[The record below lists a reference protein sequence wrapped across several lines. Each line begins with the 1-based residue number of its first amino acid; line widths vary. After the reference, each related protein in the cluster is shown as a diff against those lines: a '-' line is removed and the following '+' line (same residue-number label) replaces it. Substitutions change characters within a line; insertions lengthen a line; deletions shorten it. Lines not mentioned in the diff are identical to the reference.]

1 MSSLAC
7 RCRNPLARCGL
18 DLRLAQEK
26 TPDRPSADLES
37 GTKGGGMLKEKEVR
51 TDGNIGGEG
60 HVGGGKWRVNRGGS
74 K

>member
-1 MSSLAC
+1 M
-7 RCRNPLARCGL
+7 RCGL

-51 TDGNIGGEG
+51 TDGNAEE
-60 HVGGGKWRVNRGGS
+60 KDT
-74 K
+74 

>member
-1 MSSLAC
+1 M
-7 RCRNPLARCGL
+7 RCGL

-51 TDGNIGGEG
+51 TDGNTEEKDAQEVANGG
-60 HVGGGKWRVNRGGS
+60 
-74 K
+74 